1 MNFKFKNLLLT
12 CSLFFTVGVLV
23 SFAQDPT
30 PPGTSITES
39 GDPLDA
45 EEDEDRYIPLDGVVE
60 KKLITQRRVLPY
72 QPQREADIFWEKR
85 IWRVIDVREK
95 MNKRFVY
102 PRRYFFDIIL
112 DGVMDDKI
120 KAYAIND
127 MDDFSQE
134 LTKDEAAAMVS
145 EVDTFVSFD
154 PETYEETIEVAY
166 NDLNPEDIKRFRIK
180 EIWFFDEET
189 STLQVRILGIAPLK
203 EEYDDMGNFLYE
215 LPMFW
220 IYYPDARELFS
231 REPAFN
237 EGNDNGPMNW
247 HDIFEMRYFASYIY
261 KESNVYD
268 RRLQDVPGLAGVD
281 LLLESEK
288 IRMTIFNFEHDLWS
302 Y

>member
-1 MNFKFKNLLLT
+1 MKFKLKISILSLF
-12 CSLFFTVGVLV
+12 LFFTVGMVNTI
-23 SFAQDPT
+23 AQ
-30 PPGTSITES
+30 PPGTDVTES
-39 GDPLDA
+39 G
-45 EEDEDRYIPLDGVVE
+45 ESTDEDKYIPLDGVVE
-60 KKLITQRRVLPY
+60 KTLVTERRVLPY

-85 IWRVIDVREK
+85 VWRVIDVREK

-102 PRRYFFDIIL
+102 PRRYFFDIIM
-112 DGVMDDKI
+112 DGIMDEKVT
-120 KAYAIND
+120 AYAIND
-127 MDDFSQE
+127 MDDFSQT
-134 LTKDEAAAMVS
+134 LSKDEAAALVS

-166 NDLNPEDIKRFRIK
+166 NDLNPEDIKRYRIK

-203 EEYDDMGNFLYE
+203 EEYDDQGNFLYE

-220 IYYPDARELFS
+220 VYYPDVREMFAREQ
-231 REPAFN
+231 AFN
-237 EGNDNGPMNW
+237 EQNDGGAMTW
-247 HDIFEMRYFASYIY
+247 FDVFEMRYFSSYIY

-268 RRLQDVPGLAGVD
+268 RKIEHYLQGVD

-288 IRMTIFNFEHDLWS
+288 IRMGIFNFEHDLWE